1 MPEKYTKYSP
11 ANEKWMDSYPAH
23 WELMRLKRILQIRKE
38 KNDPISTDFI
48 LSLTAGQGV
57 VPVSEK
63 EGKGGN
69 KPKDDLTKYNIAHE
83 NDLLVNCMNVVA
95 GSAGVSRWKGAIS
108 PVYYPLYP
116 RDAGNCEIWYYHY
129 IFRLITFQRSL
140 LGLGKGI
147 LMHESST
154 GKLNTVRMRISMDN
168 LNNVLLPVPP
178 IDEQVQI
185 VKYLN
190 WRVSDINRLINLKK
204 KSIKS
209 ITALKHSIVS
219 DAVIHGVNPNVPMKY
234 SGVKWLGDIPAH
246 WTMIKLRQILSPV
259 SVKNHPELPLL
270 SVTREQGVIVRNVE
284 SKEENHN
291 YIPDDLSGYKVVRKG
306 QFAMNKMKA
315 WQGSYGIS
323 DYTGIV
329 SPAYFIF
336 DVNFD
341 NLEYFHFAIRSKVY
355 VNFFAQ
361 ASDGIRVG
369 QWDLQ
374 MDKMKEIPFI
384 IPPAEEQI
392 AIVEHVRAAMPKYD
406 ALIEKLEEEIKALEE
421 YKAKLTSDVVTGKI
435 DVRNIEV
442 PDYEFEEELGE
453 TEDADDDEDDA
464 SDEEV

>member
-1 MPEKYTKYSP
+1 MAY
-11 ANEKWMDSYPAH
+11 NEYKSIPQLWNLSIPTH
-23 WELMRLKRILQIRKE
+23 WDVLPLYAMAKE
-38 KNDPISTDFI
+38 KSISNCTELPL
-48 LSLTAGQGV
+48 LSVYLDEGV
-57 VPVSEK
+57 VPFSARSERRT
-63 EGKGGN
+63 N
-69 KPKDDLTKYNIAHE
+69 ATSSDLSKYQRVDPGDFVLNNQQAWR
-83 NDLLVNCMNVVA
+83 
-95 GSAGVSRWKGAIS
+95 GSVGVSKNTGIIS
-108 PVYYPLYP
+108 P
-116 RDAGNCEIWYYHY
+116 AY
-129 IFRLITFQRSL
+129 IVLKMDDTLLNEYANYLFRSRIMVDQYLINSKSVGSIQRNIYWPTLKRVS
-140 LGLGKGI
+140 
-147 LMHESST
+147 
-154 GKLNTVRMRISMDN
+154 
-168 LNNVLLPVPP
+168 VLVPP
-178 IDEQVQI
+178 VEEQEKMVNF
-185 VKYLN
+185 LN
-190 WRVSDINRLINLKK
+190 WKVSTFNRLINNKK
-204 KSIKS
+204 REIKEVS
-209 ITALKHSIVS
+209 RMKHSLIS
-219 DAVIHGVNPNVPMKY
+219 DAVIHGVVPNAPLKY
-234 SGVKWLGDIPAH
+234 SGVKWLGNIPAH
-246 WTMIKLRQILSPV
+246 WTMVKLRQILTPV

-336 DVNFD
+336 DVNFE

-406 ALIEKLEEEIKALEE
+406 ALIEKLEEEVKVLEE
-421 YKAKLTSDVVTGKI
+421 YKAKLIADVVTGKI
-435 DVRNIEV
+435 DVRNVEV

-453 TEDADDDEDDA
+453 TEDADDVDDDA
-464 SDEEV
+464 SEEEV

>member
-1 MPEKYTKYSP
+1 MMTYSEYKSVP
-11 ANEKWMDSYPAH
+11 HLWDISIPSH
-23 WELMRLKRILQIRKE
+23 WKVLPLYAIAKE
-38 KNDPISTDFI
+38 KSICNCTDLQL
-48 LSLTAGQGV
+48 LSVYLDEGV
-57 VPVSEK
+57 VPFSTRTERRT
-63 EGKGGN
+63 N
-69 KPKDDLTKYNIAHE
+69 ATSADLSKYQRV
-83 NDLLVNCMNVVA
+83 DA
-95 GSAGVSRWKGAIS
+95 GDFVLNNQQAWRGSVGVSRHTGIVSPAYVVLQMDDTLIS
-108 PVYYPLYP
+108 EYANYLLRSRIMVDQY
-116 RDAGNCEIWYYHY
+116 
-129 IFRLITFQRSL
+129 LINSKSVGSIQRNIYWPALKRVS
-140 LGLGKGI
+140 
-147 LMHESST
+147 
-154 GKLNTVRMRISMDN
+154 
-168 LNNVLLPVPP
+168 VLVPS
-178 IDEQVQI
+178 IDEQKAI
-185 VKYLN
+185 VRFLDWK
-190 WRVSDINRLINLKK
+190 VSIFNKLINVKK
-204 KSIKS
+204 KEIKEV
-209 ITALKHSIVS
+209 TRLKHSLVS
-219 DAVIHGVNPNVPMKY
+219 DAVIHGISPDVPMKY

-246 WTMIKLRQILSPV
+246 WTMIKLRRILSPV

-392 AIVEHVRAAMPKYD
+392 AIVEHVRSAMPKYD
-406 ALIEKLEEEIKALEE
+406 ALIEKLQEEIKTLEE
-421 YKAKLTSDVVTGKI
+421 YKAKLIADVVTGKI
-435 DVRNIEV
+435 DVRNVEI

>member
-1 MPEKYTKYSP
+1 MMTYSEYKSVP
-11 ANEKWMDSYPAH
+11 HLWDISIPSH
-23 WELMRLKRILQIRKE
+23 WKVLPLYAIAKE
-38 KNDPISTDFI
+38 KSICNCTDLQL
-48 LSLTAGQGV
+48 LSVYLDEGV
-57 VPVSEK
+57 VPFSTRTERRT
-63 EGKGGN
+63 N
-69 KPKDDLTKYNIAHE
+69 ATSADLSKYQRV
-83 NDLLVNCMNVVA
+83 DA
-95 GSAGVSRWKGAIS
+95 GDFVLNNQQTWRGSVGVSRHTGIVSPAYVVLQMDDTLIS
-108 PVYYPLYP
+108 EYANYLLRSRIMVDQY
-116 RDAGNCEIWYYHY
+116 
-129 IFRLITFQRSL
+129 LINSKSVGSIQRNIYWPALKRVS
-140 LGLGKGI
+140 
-147 LMHESST
+147 
-154 GKLNTVRMRISMDN
+154 
-168 LNNVLLPVPP
+168 VLVPS
-178 IDEQVQI
+178 IDEQKAI
-185 VKYLN
+185 VRFLDWK
-190 WRVSDINRLINLKK
+190 VSTFNKLINVKK
-204 KSIKS
+204 KEIKEV
-209 ITALKHSIVS
+209 TRLKHSLVS
-219 DAVIHGVNPNVPMKY
+219 DAVIHGISPDVPMKY

-246 WTMIKLRQILSPV
+246 WTMIKLRRILSPV

-384 IPPAEEQI
+384 TPPAEEQI
-392 AIVEHVRAAMPKYD
+392 AIVEHVRSAMPKYD
-406 ALIEKLEEEIKALEE
+406 ALIEKLQEEIKTLEE
-421 YKAKLTSDVVTGKI
+421 YKAKLIADVVTGKI
-435 DVRNIEV
+435 DVRNVEI

>member
-1 MPEKYTKYSP
+1 MMAY
-11 ANEKWMDSYPAH
+11 NEYKSIPQLWNLSIPTH
-23 WELMRLKRILQIRKE
+23 WDVLPLYAMAKE
-38 KNDPISTDFI
+38 KSISNCTELPL
-48 LSLTAGQGV
+48 LSVYLDEGV
-57 VPVSEK
+57 VPFSARSERRT
-63 EGKGGN
+63 N
-69 KPKDDLTKYNIAHE
+69 ATSSDLSKYQRVDPGDFVLNNQQAWR
-83 NDLLVNCMNVVA
+83 
-95 GSAGVSRWKGAIS
+95 GSVGVSKNTGIIS
-108 PVYYPLYP
+108 P
-116 RDAGNCEIWYYHY
+116 AY
-129 IFRLITFQRSL
+129 IVLKMDDTLLNEYANYLFRSRIMVDQYLINSKSVGSIQRNIYWPTLKRVS
-140 LGLGKGI
+140 
-147 LMHESST
+147 
-154 GKLNTVRMRISMDN
+154 
-168 LNNVLLPVPP
+168 VLVPP
-178 IDEQVQI
+178 VEEQEKMVNF
-185 VKYLN
+185 LN
-190 WRVSDINRLINLKK
+190 WKVSTFNRLIDNKK
-204 KSIKS
+204 REIKEVS
-209 ITALKHSIVS
+209 RMKHSLIS
-219 DAVIHGVNPNVPMKY
+219 DAVIHGVVPNAPLKY
-234 SGVKWLGDIPAH
+234 SGVKWLGNIPAH
-246 WTMIKLRQILSPV
+246 WTMVKLRQILTPV

-336 DVNFD
+336 DVNFE

-406 ALIEKLEEEIKALEE
+406 ALIEKLEEEVKVLEE
-421 YKAKLTSDVVTGKI
+421 YKAKLIADVVTGKI
-435 DVRNIEV
+435 DVRNVEV

-453 TEDADDDEDDA
+453 TEDADDVDDDDA
-464 SDEEV
+464 SEEEV

>member
-1 MPEKYTKYSP
+1 MREY
-11 ANEKWMDSYPAH
+11 DSYTSGHH
-23 WELMRLKRILQIRKE
+23 WLPRIPSHWNVLRAKYLFQEITDTGYTDLPLLSITNTNGIVLQ
-38 KNDPISTDFI
+38 
-48 LSLTAGQGV
+48 
-57 VPVSEK
+57 
-63 EGKGGN
+63 
-69 KPKDDLTKYNIAHE
+69 
-83 NDLLVNCMNVVA
+83 
-95 GSAGVSRWKGAIS
+95 
-108 PVYYPLYP
+108 
-116 RDAGNCEIWYYHY
+116 
-129 IFRLITFQRSL
+129 
-140 LGLGKGI
+140 
-147 LMHESST
+147 SST
-154 GKLNTVRMRISMDN
+154 GRRNRMSEDATKYKRIQVGDLGYNLMNAFIGSLGISKYEGLISPAYAVCRPIVPMVGKYYEYLFKTPLYLQIFDN
-168 LNNVLLPVPP
+168 YSYGIMIERNRLYFDNFKKIETIVPP
-178 IDEQVQI
+178 IEEQTKIVQ
-185 VKYLN
+185 YLD
-190 WRVSDINRLINLKK
+190 WQTSRINHLINLKK
-204 KSIKS
+204 KSIAE
-209 ITALKHSIVS
+209 IMQLKHSVVS
-219 DAVIHGVNPNVPMKY
+219 DAVIHGVRSNISMKY
-234 SGVKWLGDIPAH
+234 SGINWLGNIPEH
-246 WTMIKLRQILSPV
+246 WAVLKLRQILSPV

-291 YIPDDLSGYKVVRKG
+291 FIPDDLSGYKVVRKG

-341 NLEYFHFAIRSKVY
+341 NLDYFHFAIRSKVY

-392 AIVEHVRAAMPKYD
+392 AIVEHVRAVMPKYD
-406 ALIEKLEEEIKALEE
+406 TLIEKLQEEIKALEE
-421 YKAKLTSDVVTGKI
+421 YKAKLIADVVTGKI
-435 DVRNIEV
+435 DVRNVEV

-453 TEDADDDEDDA
+453 TADADDEV

>member
-1 MPEKYTKYSP
+1 MMAY
-11 ANEKWMDSYPAH
+11 NEYKSIPQLWNLSIPTH
-23 WELMRLKRILQIRKE
+23 WDVLPLYAMAKE
-38 KNDPISTDFI
+38 KSISNCTELPL
-48 LSLTAGQGV
+48 LSVYLDEGV
-57 VPVSEK
+57 VPFSARSERRT
-63 EGKGGN
+63 N
-69 KPKDDLTKYNIAHE
+69 ATSSDLSKYQRVDPGDFVLNNQQAWR
-83 NDLLVNCMNVVA
+83 
-95 GSAGVSRWKGAIS
+95 GSVGVSKNTGIIS
-108 PVYYPLYP
+108 P
-116 RDAGNCEIWYYHY
+116 AY
-129 IFRLITFQRSL
+129 IVLKMDDTLLNEYANYLFRSRIMVDQYLINSKSVGSIQRNIYWPTLKRVS
-140 LGLGKGI
+140 
-147 LMHESST
+147 
-154 GKLNTVRMRISMDN
+154 
-168 LNNVLLPVPP
+168 VLVPP
-178 IDEQVQI
+178 VEEQEKMVNF
-185 VKYLN
+185 LN
-190 WRVSDINRLINLKK
+190 WKVSTFNRLINNKK
-204 KSIKS
+204 REIKEVS
-209 ITALKHSIVS
+209 RMKHSLIS
-219 DAVIHGVNPNVPMKY
+219 DAVIHGVVPNAPLKY
-234 SGVKWLGDIPAH
+234 SGVKWLGNIPAH
-246 WTMIKLRQILSPV
+246 WTMVKLRQILTPV

-336 DVNFD
+336 DVNFE

-406 ALIEKLEEEIKALEE
+406 ALIEKLEEEVKVLEE
-421 YKAKLTSDVVTGKI
+421 YKAKLIADVVTGKI
-435 DVRNIEV
+435 DVRNVEV

-453 TEDADDDEDDA
+453 TEDADDVDDDDA
-464 SDEEV
+464 SEEEV

>member
-1 MPEKYTKYSP
+1 MESYASYRESNIPWMPIIPTHWDISRAKYLYRKENRPVTEDDDIVTCFRDGTVTLRK
-11 ANEKWMDSYPAH
+11 NR
-23 WELMRLKRILQIRKE
+23 RLTGFTEAIQENGYQGIRKG
-38 KNDPISTDFI
+38 DLVIHVMDAF
-48 LSLTAGQGV
+48 AGAIGV
-57 VPVSEK
+57 SDSN
-63 EGKGGN
+63 GKG
-69 KPKDDLTKYNIAHE
+69 T
-83 NDLLVNCMNVVA
+83 
-95 GSAGVSRWKGAIS
+95 
-108 PVYYPLYP
+108 PVYNVCTALDDRCNNYYYAYLLREMARSGFIQSLY
-116 RDAGNCEIWYYHY
+116 RGIRERSSDFRFDVFGNQYLAI
-129 IFRLITFQRSL
+129 
-140 LGLGKGI
+140 
-147 LMHESST
+147 
-154 GKLNTVRMRISMDN
+154 
-168 LNNVLLPVPP
+168 PP
-178 IDEQVQI
+178 IEEQNKI
-185 VKYLN
+185 VSFLN
-190 WRVSDINRLINLKK
+190 WRLSKVHHVINAKK
-204 KSIKS
+204 KEIKN
-209 ITALKHSIVS
+209 ITSLRHTVVS
-219 DAVIHGVNPNVPMKY
+219 DAVIHGVTPNVPMKY

-246 WTMIKLRQILSPV
+246 WTMIKLRQILNPV

-406 ALIEKLEEEIKALEE
+406 ALIEKLEEEIKVLEE
-421 YKAKLTSDVVTGKI
+421 YKVKLISDVITGKI
-435 DVRNIEV
+435 DVRDIEV